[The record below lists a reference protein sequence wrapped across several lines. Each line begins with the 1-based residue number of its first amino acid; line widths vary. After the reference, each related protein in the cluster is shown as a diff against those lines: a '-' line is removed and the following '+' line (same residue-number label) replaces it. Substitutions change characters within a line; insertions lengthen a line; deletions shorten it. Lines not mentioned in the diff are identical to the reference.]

1 MMVHSV
7 MSRFTDVI
15 FFKNSQFSVF
25 IPGPIIMGALF
36 DSSCLLWLKTCGESS
51 DCVAYN
57 MDDYRQDI
65 GRYSYKHYVNMSVTK
80 ALQTV

>member
-7 MSRFTDVI
+7 MSRFTDEI
-15 FFKNSQFSVF
+15 LKKKSQFSVF

-36 DSSCLLWLKTCGESS
+36 DSSCLLWLKTCGERS

-65 GRYSYKHYVNMSVTK
+65 ESLASCGFFNNY
-80 ALQTV
+80 